1 MPASSTRTYWQM
13 DPGEDTSL
21 VSQVLRERER
31 VREREREREGGGF
44 ERRRTSAN

>member
-13 DPGEDTSL
+13 DPGEDTLL

-31 VREREREREGGGF
+31 EREKVEDLKGGGHLLI
-44 ERRRTSAN
+44 S